1 MGGVEKLLELVYK
14 AMVSAKKLSN
24 NIMYCNI

>member
-1 MGGVEKLLELVYK
+1 MGGVEKLLKLVYK
-14 AMVSAKKLSN
+14 AMVSTKKLSN